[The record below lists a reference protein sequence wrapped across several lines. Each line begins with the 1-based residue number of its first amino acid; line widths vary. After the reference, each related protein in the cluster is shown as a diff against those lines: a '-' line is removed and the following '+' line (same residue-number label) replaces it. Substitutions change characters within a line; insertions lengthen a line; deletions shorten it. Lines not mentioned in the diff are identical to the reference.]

1 MSARGLPPKNLA
13 ALIGLI
19 SIGLALPFGAI
30 HANDR
35 SAQHLQR
42 GDQAELRIEI
52 ERHNEA
58 LYVRWVFAEDR
69 EIFAFSGFEAERRSR
84 LEDWLVQGQGWE
96 FDGSSIRREDGS
108 AFSGFS
114 ARIYPTT
121 TLRFPGYVTAARI
134 GESGWVVHTGALASQ
149 RNLDFVVDIVDL
161 GPGERLLTD
170 DGHHDQEERKLD
182 RRTFAYF
189 GPASMVASDGITVI
203 RSNSNEVQQ
212 LYDRF
217 ERQLIFAYGRLVERL
232 GRPASQAPTV
242 SLSYAPEQ
250 ERRGIKGSVDGQ
262 FIGLNV
268 VGYGA
273 DAFTDIVDRDLL
285 VLTAHEVFHLWN
297 GREGHR
303 GRSRTV
309 GWISE
314 GGAEYVGALLGLPDA
329 ALGEGLTLRI
339 NECLIAVGTRSL
351 NQSQSARQGRVP
363 YSCGTLAMMFVDAGV
378 RQADA
383 GDVLTVWNSVFA
395 ETSAEDADL
404 EANFLRAVAEH
415 GGHQT
420 LAQLSEVLDGWSA
433 ADTHAFKAFLE
444 GAGLQLRQYQ
454 PGATER
460 QDLNLS
466 LNVLRA
472 VLGHA
477 CPSGLRIEFRAERF
491 MVHESSTCEPG
502 LAASF
507 DIASLNGTSITD
519 QPMAAFEAVRR
530 HCQTEDTFTVEGVGP
545 NEALSFAC
553 GPGLRQHPGLF
564 QIDSLGQLADRF

>member
-1 MSARGLPPKNLA
+1 MSARGLLLKCLA
-13 ALIGLI
+13 ALMGLI
-19 SIGLALPFGAI
+19 VMGWVLPFGAV
-30 HANDR
+30 HTQER
-35 SAQHLQR
+35 SAQQPQP
-42 GDQAELRIEI
+42 GDQADLRIEI
-52 ERHNEA
+52 ER
-58 LYVRWVFAEDR
+58 LGDSLSVRWVFAQER
-69 EIFAFSGFEAERRSR
+69 ESFAFSGFEAERRSR
-84 LEDWLVQGQGWE
+84 LADWLARGPGWE
-96 FDGSSIRREDGS
+96 FDGSSIRREDGA
-108 AFSGFS
+108 AFSEFS

-134 GESGWVVHTGALASQ
+134 GESGWVIHTGALASQ
-149 RNLDFVVDIVDL
+149 RNLNFVVDIVDL
-161 GPGERLLTD
+161 GPGETLLTD
-170 DGHHDQEERKLD
+170 DGHHERQERPLD

-189 GPASMVASDGITVI
+189 GPTSMVSSDGITVI
-203 RSNSNEVQQ
+203 KSNSDEVQQ

-217 ERQLIFAYGRLVERL
+217 EHQLIFAYGRLVDRL

-242 SLSYAPEQ
+242 SLSFAPEQ

-273 DAFTDIVDRDLL
+273 DAFTAIVDHDLL
-285 VLTAHEVFHLWN
+285 VLTTHEVFHLWN

-303 GRSRTV
+303 GGSRTV

-314 GGAEYVGALLGLPDA
+314 GGAEYVGALLGLPDE
-329 ALGEGLTLRI
+329 ALGEGLALRI
-339 NECLIAVGTRSL
+339 NRCLVAVGTRSL
-351 NQSQSARQGRVP
+351 TQSQSALQGRVP

-395 ETSAEDADL
+395 DKSAADSDL
-404 EANFLRAVAEH
+404 EFSFLRAVAEH
-415 GGHQT
+415 GGALT
-420 LAQLSEVLDGWSA
+420 LIPLADLLDGWSA
-433 ADTHAFKAFLE
+433 ADTPAFEAFLD
-444 GAGLQLRQYQ
+444 GAGVQLRPFQ
-454 PGATER
+454 PGSPER

-477 CPSGLRIEFRAERF
+477 CPSGLRIEFRNERF
-491 MVHESSTCEPG
+491 VLHESSTCEPG

-507 DIASLNGTSITD
+507 DIVSLDGISITD
-519 QPMAAFEAVRR
+519 QPMAAFERVRL
-530 HCQTEDTFTVEGVGP
+530 HCQTEDSFTVEGPGP